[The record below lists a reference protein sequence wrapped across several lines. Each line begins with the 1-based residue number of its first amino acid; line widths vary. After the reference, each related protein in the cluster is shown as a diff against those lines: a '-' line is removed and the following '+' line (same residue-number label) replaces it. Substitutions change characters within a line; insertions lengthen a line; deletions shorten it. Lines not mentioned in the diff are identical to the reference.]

1 VLSMA
6 MPENGPLVTS
16 LSPNPFTES
25 TVLLTSVPLGA
36 ADRIEWVDLTGKV
49 VRSLAGEGSRH
60 TSLQRNGLIPGA
72 YLLRVTSAAGERSV
86 HRVIVQ

>member
-1 VLSMA
+1 
-6 MPENGPLVTS
+6 
-16 LSPNPFTES
+16 
-25 TVLLTSVPLGA
+25 
-36 ADRIEWVDLTGKV
+36 VDLTGKV